1 MAKKN
6 LRPWVIF
13 DGDNTLWSVE
23 NLYDA
28 ARHELCLFIGGMEL
42 DSAVVENFQQTR
54 DAELHASYGYSAC
67 RFARSF
73 EDTLLHFIPNAEL
86 TVIRHVR
93 QLALNVFEQKARPMD
108 TLVELIKD
116 ISPDFSLGIIT
127 AGERWVQER
136 RLLDFHLRKKFQSI
150 EIVESKCDSVFRAF
164 CEKNHVDVAN
174 SWVIGDSVRSD
185 IIPAKQAGLNAILF
199 ATNNWS
205 HIEGHHQAAPPDIPV
220 IHYMKD
226 VIKVLRSL

>member
-1 MAKKN
+1 MAKKK

-28 ARHELCLFIGGMEL
+28 ARHELCVFIGGKGL
-42 DSAVVENFQQTR
+42 DSDLVENFQQKR
-54 DAELHASYGYSAC
+54 DAELHATYGYSAC

-73 EDTLLHFIPNAEL
+73 EDTLLYFIPNAKL
-86 TVIRHVR
+86 PVIRHVR
-93 QLALNVFEQKARPMD
+93 QLALNVFEQKAQPMD
-108 TLVELIKD
+108 TLMELIKG

-136 RLLDFHLRKKFQSI
+136 RLLDFHLRTKFQSI

-164 CEKNHVDVAN
+164 CEKNHVDIAN
-174 SWVIGDSVRSD
+174 SWVVGDSVWSD
-185 IIPAKQAGLNAILF
+185 IIPAKQVGLNAILF
-199 ATNNWS
+199 ATKNWS
-205 HIEGHHQAAPPDIPV
+205 YIEGHHQAVPPDIPV
-220 IHYMKD
+220 IYYMKD
-226 VIKVLRSL
+226 VIKVLHSL